1 MSKIRSRNSAESALK
16 SVVIKSNDGKHEID
30 IVSSITELCY
40 FESLMMDS
48 ISVKLSFVDTGSTEK
63 LGGKTIKEVF
73 PLTGTEVV
81 NLKLAQNLND
91 EEEIVLGGKK
101 EMVLYVNDFSPMY
114 EDSRKNLI
122 VLDLRP
128 KEYIK
133 SQNMSTGGTFYGLI
147 SDNVEKILKEEL
159 ETEKEIDIEPTINT
173 RNFTAYHKRPLYLLN
188 WLSKQSVSSEH
199 QTLGK
204 SAGYFLFETAE
215 GYKYKSIDGLLNQNN
230 QKQKKS
236 YIYNNTPDTQVPAG
250 YNGNVLDFDNTNL
263 INVQQKS
270 KMGTYSNRIVLFD
283 PFNTFYEVKKN
294 KADDENVK
302 TSGKK
307 LPVFNS
313 EFDIDYTRTSYFV
326 LDTGT
331 FPEGNVDQQLEKSQD
346 QNFSHGEIVN
356 QSFMRYNQFFSSQVS
371 ITIPGDFELH
381 VGELIFVDA
390 PQLNAEKSDEVDRQS
405 GGLYIISDL
414 CHYITPK
421 EFRTELTLVRDSFG
435 RKGNHTTSI

>member
-1 MSKIRSRNSAESALK
+1 MSKIRARNSAESALK
-16 SVVIKSNDGKHEID
+16 NAIIRSNDGKHEID
-30 IVSSITELCY
+30 LVSSITELCY

-81 NLKLAQNLND
+81 NLKLSQNLND
-91 EEEIVLGGKK
+91 EEEIVLGGEK
-101 EMVLYVNDFSPMY
+101 EMILYVNDFSPVY

-122 VLDLRP
+122 VMELRP

-133 SQNMSTGGTFYGLI
+133 SQNMSMAGTFYGLI
-147 SDNVEKILKEEL
+147 SDSVEKILKEEL
-159 ETEKEIDIEPTINT
+159 KTEKELDIEPTINA
-173 RNFTAYHKRPLYLLN
+173 RNFTAYHKKPIILLN

-250 YNGNVLDFDNTNL
+250 YDGNVLEFDNTNL
-263 INVQQKS
+263 INIQQKS

-294 KADDENVK
+294 KADDENIK
-302 TSGKK
+302 SSGKK
-307 LPVFNS
+307 LPVFNR

-331 FPEGNVDQQLEKSQD
+331 FPEGDVDEQLEKSKI
-346 QNFSHGEIVN
+346 QNFSYGEIVN

-381 VGELIFVDA
+381 VGDLIFVDA
-390 PQLNAEKSDEVDRQS
+390 PQLNAEKSDEIDRQS